1 MRTTSNN
8 ESEAARLTAN
18 KVASELRRLISLK
31 KRATLVIDAHGLP
44 DTFFNFL
51 SGSEGIDWTQVIVIL
66 AREFTGVNG
75 EHPQSMRHRILE
87 QLISRV
93 PIVEFVAPRAD
104 APNPSA
110 ALVNFNALFNSK
122 GADLVVRD
130 RSAAI
135 TKTDFFGLTERQ
147 LEDIP
152 QILFENNA

>member
-1 MRTTSNN
+1 
-8 ESEAARLTAN
+8 
-18 KVASELRRLISLK
+18 
-31 KRATLVIDAHGLP
+31 
-44 DTFFNFL
+44 
-51 SGSEGIDWTQVIVIL
+51 
-66 AREFTGVNG
+66 
-75 EHPQSMRHRILE
+75 MRHRISE

-110 ALVNFNALFNSK
+110 ALVNFNAVFNSK
-122 GADLVVRD
+122 GADLVVLD

-135 TKTDFFGLTERQ
+135 TKTDLFGLTERQ